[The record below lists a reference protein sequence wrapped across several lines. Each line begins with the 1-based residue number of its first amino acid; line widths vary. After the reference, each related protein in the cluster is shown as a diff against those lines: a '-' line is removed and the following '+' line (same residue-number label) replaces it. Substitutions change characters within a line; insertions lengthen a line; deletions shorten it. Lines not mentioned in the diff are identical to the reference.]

1 MSGDDAFRLGRSQCY
16 RKEQCIREEG
26 KGSGVLGES
35 QSYDTNSKARSEA
48 TTATC
53 LTEKYSA
60 ENARRGYSN
69 RSVGEITTGD
79 PILCVRSIHRRTRH
93 AVGKPFPGKLF
104 AGRAGNNGSTTQK
117 ATTCFVYEAEFSR
130 FPDKEAERPVNK
142 EEASHCAH
150 RRYIGHEKAKP
161 ACLPARPRSSAMFFS
176 TTRLRLQLVPSS
188 LFVLFPLRPRR
199 KWASV
204 ERPCRSVSNES
215 KCHPSREA
223 RASLGEP
230 WDPHSS
236 RRFTRSAESSADS
249 RSLGGDDGGRSR
261 KRLDAS
267 STVSSLTSAGLPRTT
282 DTYIVRNV
290 KAVRCGQETCCTV
303 DEVGHQ
309 R

>member
-16 RKEQCIREEG
+16 RKEQCIREEKKG
-26 KGSGVLGES
+26 K
-35 QSYDTNSKARSEA
+35 SYDTNSKARSEA

-104 AGRAGNNGSTTQK
+104 AGRAGNNGGATQK
-117 ATTCFVYEAEFSR
+117 ETTCFVHEAEFSR
-130 FPDKEAERPVNK
+130 FLDKEAERPVNK

-161 ACLPARPRSSAMFFS
+161 ACLPARPRSSAMFFFHYAPP
-176 TTRLRLQLVPSS
+176 TPTRAFFSFFLH
-188 LFVLFPLRPRR
+188 FPLRPRR

-249 RSLGGDDGGRSR
+249 RSLGGDDGGHSR